1 MTTLTP
7 TTESPTTAP
16 ARLSPDLKIIDATSG
31 ALLQQAE
38 NLNPIATR
46 DEYSTIDT
54 LIGKVA
60 AARKAI
66 AAHIEE
72 VFGKHIANAHKAHKD
87 LCDDKKKY
95 LEQHD
100 KPLAEL
106 LAKAS
111 TLMRTFEREEAA
123 RIQKAKDEAE
133 TKRKADVKAAAEKA
147 EADRQAQ
154 LKKDEEERLAKAAA
168 LEAEGKTAEAETILS
183 APPPPPPPPAPPAPP
198 AQAYYSAPIPLKA
211 SNSGTR
217 KNWTWKPK
225 GEDARAA
232 LLELVRAAAANPDA
246 FLDFL
251 TLNDKTLK
259 DRAKSQEAQARVPGI
274 EFYNDPINSNR
285 ARA

>member
-1 MTTLTP
+1 MTTPTLETP
-7 TTESPTTAP
+7 TATP
-16 ARLSPDLKIIDATSG
+16 ARLSPDLKVIDATSG

-46 DEYSTIDT
+46 DEYSVIDT

-72 VFGKHIANAHKAHKD
+72 VFGKHIANAYKAHKD

-106 LAKAS
+106 LTKAS
-111 TLMRTFEREEAA
+111 TLMRTFEQEEAA
-123 RIQKAKDEAE
+123 RVQKAKDDAEA
-133 TKRKADVKAAAEKA
+133 KRKEEEKAAAAKA
-147 EADRQAQ
+147 DAERKAQ
-154 LKKDEEERLAKAAA
+154 LAKDEEERLAKASA
-168 LEAEGKTAEAETILS
+168 LEAEGKTAEAETVLS

-198 AQAYYSAPIPLKA
+198 VQSYYSAPLPLKA

-225 GEDARAA
+225 GDARAA
-232 LLELVRAAAANPDA
+232 LLELVKAAAANPDA